1 MKSDKKDRKMV
12 GRMGFKGLSHMLHP
26 DFRLVLTGGIYIRMK
41 QLQRKPHR
49 KSTPPPNPG

>member
-49 KSTPPPNPG
+49 KRTPPPNPG